1 MNHVSVGAVC
11 SRLWVWD
18 LPWIF
23 EGFSMENSQEA
34 VSRRAVLDFE
44 GLLIRVQG
52 VSDSRFAETNS
63 RIEDRMLLHGLL
75 EPGLNL

>member
-1 MNHVSVGAVC
+1 
-11 SRLWVWD
+11 
-18 LPWIF
+18 
-23 EGFSMENSQEA
+23 MEHSQEA

-52 VSDSRFAETNS
+52 VSDSRLAETNS